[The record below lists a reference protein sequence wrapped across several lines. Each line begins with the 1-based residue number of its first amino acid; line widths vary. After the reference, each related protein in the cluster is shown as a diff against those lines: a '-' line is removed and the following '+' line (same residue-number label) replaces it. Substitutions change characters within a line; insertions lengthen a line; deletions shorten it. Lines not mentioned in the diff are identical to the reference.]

1 MTGPSTGGPILVCTV
16 TEAGATLARRLPYQH
31 HHGGLVAAVRE
42 RWADVGGF
50 VLVCA
55 TGIAVRAI
63 APLLADKA

>member
-1 MTGPSTGGPILVCTV
+1 MTGLSTGGPILVCTV
-16 TEAGATLARRLPYQH
+16 TEAGATLARRLPYRH

-63 APLLADKA
+63 APLLA